1 MDEREPARVDRAN
14 EIRSQEGLARSENE
28 LAGLARGQK
37 DLAGLARGQQ
47 ELARGEN
54 ELARGEHALARGE
67 NALARRENA
76 LALREAAL
84 AHRENAA
91 LTAEAV
97 TLPIVTLPIV
107 TLGPVTLR
115 TVPLQT
121 VSLET
126 VSLETVSL
134 ETVEHAQRTESGASK
149 AVSALH
155 LDASQQ
161 LAVPSPSGF
170 APPRGSEPVAAPRPD
185 SLAAPEALS
194 LRSGAGEAGARP
206 DAAATDALNPLPQEA
221 LATLWRELQHAI
233 RARVEP
239 AQFATWFQRAILVR
253 ADDTSLC
260 VGVQND
266 FSRDWLERYYG
277 EALALGTREV
287 LGSARRIEVV
297 VVPELALPH
306 ARRSSDDDSASTSAN
321 ERGLSSSNDDR
332 DSNGARRSDAQRGA
346 DAIRGLGLAAE
357 LGLNPKYTFD
367 NFVVGPCNRFA
378 HAAAMGAAEQP
389 GKAYNPFFL
398 HGSVGLGKTHLLQSM
413 CFAIL
418 ARNPKS
424 RILYLSC
431 ETFVNHFIS
440 ALENGDI
447 TEFRNKYRSVD
458 VLVVDDIQVLANK
471 ERTQE
476 EFFHTFNTLHQQG
489 KQIVL
494 SSDGPPRDIPTL
506 QERLVSR
513 FKWGLVTEM
522 EPPCYETRMAI
533 LKRKSRERGR
543 ELPDDVAALLGERI
557 ESNIRE
563 LEGAVTRLLGFA
575 NVSGSPL
582 TCDFAREVLRDLF
595 TARRAQPAMGD
606 ILALVTAHFDVKL
619 SELQSKRRTAAVVLP
634 RQVAMYIAR
643 RITRHSLEEIGTYF
657 GGRDHSTVLYGI
669 EKIETLRASD
679 VTLREIV
686 DGFLARLQVRP
697 V

>member
-1 MDEREPARVDRAN
+1 M
-14 EIRSQEGLARSENE
+14 
-28 LAGLARGQK
+28 
-37 DLAGLARGQQ
+37 
-47 ELARGEN
+47 
-54 ELARGEHALARGE
+54 ALAP
-67 NALARRENA
+67 ATVLAPVV
-76 LALREAAL
+76 LA
-84 AHRENAA
+84 
-91 LTAEAV
+91 
-97 TLPIVTLPIV
+97 P
-107 TLGPVTLR
+107 
-115 TVPLQT
+115 
-121 VSLET
+121 
-126 VSLETVSL
+126 
-134 ETVEHAQRTESGASK
+134 
-149 AVSALH
+149 
-155 LDASQQ
+155 
-161 LAVPSPSGF
+161 AVPSTSSS
-170 APPRGSEPVAAPRPD
+170 PR
-185 SLAAPEALS
+185 SLEV
-194 LRSGAGEAGARP
+194 
-206 DAAATDALNPLPQEA
+206 
-221 LATLWRELQHAI
+221 LWRELQHAI

-239 AQFATWFQRAILVR
+239 AQFATWFQRAALVH
-253 ADDTSLC
+253 ADDEVLRF
-260 VGVQND
+260 GVQND
-266 FSRDWLERYYG
+266 FSREWLERYYA
-277 EALALGTREV
+277 EPLALAARETF
-287 LGSARRIEVV
+287 GSARRIEVV
-297 VVPELALPH
+297 VVPELALST
-306 ARRSSDDDSASTSAN
+306 ARRGSDETARRAADEAAAN
-321 ERGLSSSNDDR
+321 PASSSPSAGQAAGSSSAASGSADR
-332 DSNGARRSDAQRGA
+332 SGESRAADGSRGQPDAL
-346 DAIRGLGLAAE
+346 RGLGLAAE

-418 ARNPKS
+418 SRNPKA

-447 TEFRNKYRSVD
+447 QEFRNKYRSVD

-543 ELPDDVAALLGERI
+543 ELPDDVAALLAERI

-575 NVSGSPL
+575 TVSGTPL
-582 TCDFAREVLRDLF
+582 SCEFARDVLRDLF
-595 TARRAQPAMGD
+595 TSRRAQPAMGD
-606 ILALVTAHFDVKL
+606 ILALVTAHYDVKL
-619 SELQSKRRTAAVVLP
+619 SELQSKRRTAAIVLP
-634 RQVAMYIAR
+634 RQVAMYLAR
-643 RITRHSLEEIGTYF
+643 RITRHSLEEIGNYF

-669 EKIETLRASD
+669 EKVQSLMASD
-679 VTLREIV
+679 VGIRELV
-686 DGFLARLQVRP
+686 DDFLARLQARP
-697 V
+697 A